1 MKNLK
6 AVVFDVGNV
15 LIDFN
20 PTKWLLEN
28 YEDMG
33 SVKVLYEEV
42 FSGEE
47 WKSLD
52 RGVITPEEA
61 VKGVAL
67 RIPSYEKDVRRIFL
81 HWESFLITKRNTS
94 VKFLKLFKELGYKL
108 YALSNYPE
116 RGFLNLSWLKPRDSW
131 LVRSTEQN

>member
-47 WKSLD
+47 WKSLSSLGEFSHHKEEHLCEVSKAIQ
-52 RGVITPEEA
+52 RTGV
-61 VKGVAL
+61 
-67 RIPSYEKDVRRIFL
+67 
-81 HWESFLITKRNTS
+81 
-94 VKFLKLFKELGYKL
+94 
-108 YALSNYPE
+108 
-116 RGFLNLSWLKPRDSW
+116 
-131 LVRSTEQN
+131 